1 MEEIQTNAKELT
13 LNGTEIHVHFVSGYP
28 YFWVRN
34 DGSETAFMSLFPN
47 ISEGKDGVIS
57 VLAGSSAGTMHGF
70 DNTRQDLYI
79 FGSGKIMVMGTYTP
93 ENPFKSRSK
102 GGGDGGVETIAVF
115 TANTVNTDIL
125 SGSLYEEDTL

>member
-13 LNGTEIHVHFVSGYP
+13 LDGTEIHVHFLSGYSD
-28 YFWVRN
+28 FWVRN
-34 DGSETAFMSLFPN
+34 DGTGTVLMSLSPN
-47 ISEGKDGVIS
+47 ISEGKDGVVS
-57 VLAGSSAGTMHGF
+57 VPAGSSAGTMHGF
-70 DNTRQDLYI
+70 DDTRQDLYI

-102 GGGDGGVETIAVF
+102 GGGDGGVETLAVF